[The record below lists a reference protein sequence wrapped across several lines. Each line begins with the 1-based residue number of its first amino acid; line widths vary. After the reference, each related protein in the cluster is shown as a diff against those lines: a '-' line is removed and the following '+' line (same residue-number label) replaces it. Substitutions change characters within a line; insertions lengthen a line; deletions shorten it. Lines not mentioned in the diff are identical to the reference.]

1 MSWPHIR
8 ASFRHSPAFSLSPS
22 KLNENFIAMQSNWS
36 INTLFSQHEWDT
48 SSCRDDDAIAR
59 RTTYKLIILSRS
71 TDIRLIYM
79 CINWVVKW
87 ITLFAAFP
95 GHAVK
100 RRRSCNRKN
109 LLSWL
114 GKYFRVEA
122 STGREKNEQ
131 QGKHLSRLWSNFCE
145 LRCCLCL
152 SCLKHPCCW

>member
-1 MSWPHIR
+1 MAWPHIH
-8 ASFRHSPAFSLSPS
+8 ASFRHKPAFSLSLPS

-87 ITLFAAFP
+87 ITLFAPFP

-100 RRRSCNRKN
+100 RRRSCNRKIYWAGSENIFVLKLRQGARKTNSRENIYLDCEVISAN
-109 LLSWL
+109 L
-114 GKYFRVEA
+114 GTVYVCRA
-122 STGREKNEQ
+122 
-131 QGKHLSRLWSNFCE
+131 
-145 LRCCLCL
+145 
-152 SCLKHPCCW
+152 